1 MPPAIPSLARKKIYQ
16 TKASQTTIRKKR
28 DCKNDLRIFFPF
40 FFLCFIFEGQG
51 RCAYGI
57 IMWRE
62 GKREEERWSPAEFG
76 GGKAPKNLN
85 AWQKFYFISFGFWLF
100 ILLFLFACFFFTL
113 CVWLELIEAEVSDVV
128 CAFWQWE
135 VNAKRSY
142 QPKKK
147 KKRGFKYGCVFAVK
161 QLCGQ
166 TWRFGLAQLKV
177 SLLKLNFFCTI
188 AKLF

>member
-1 MPPAIPSLARKKIYQ
+1 MICEFFFHFFFVFYFWRPRS
-16 TKASQTTIRKKR
+16 
-28 DCKNDLRIFFPF
+28 LRIWDHNVK
-40 FFLCFIFEGQG
+40 
-51 RCAYGI
+51 R
-57 IMWRE
+57 
-62 GKREEERWSPAEFG
+62 REEGRREVKPSRIR

-85 AWQKFYFISFGFWLF
+85 AWQKFYFISFGFWLL

-147 KKRGFKYGCVFAVK
+147 KKEVLSTGVCLLSNNCVAK
-161 QLCGQ
+161 HGALAWLN
-166 TWRFGLAQLKV
+166 WRFLCLNWIFFAQLR
-177 SLLKLNFFCTI
+177 NCFN
-188 AKLF
+188 

>member
-1 MPPAIPSLARKKIYQ
+1 MICEFFFHFFFVFYFWRPRS
-16 TKASQTTIRKKR
+16 
-28 DCKNDLRIFFPF
+28 LRIWDHNVK
-40 FFLCFIFEGQG
+40 
-51 RCAYGI
+51 R
-57 IMWRE
+57 
-62 GKREEERWSPAEFG
+62 REEGRREVKPSRIRGERH
-76 GGKAPKNLN
+76 
-85 AWQKFYFISFGFWLF
+85 QKILMHDKSFILFHLVFGFWFYYFCLHASF
-100 ILLFLFACFFFTL
+100 LLL

>member
-1 MPPAIPSLARKKIYQ
+1 MICEFFFHFFFVFYFWRPRS
-16 TKASQTTIRKKR
+16 
-28 DCKNDLRIFFPF
+28 LRIWDHNVK
-40 FFLCFIFEGQG
+40 
-51 RCAYGI
+51 R
-57 IMWRE
+57 
-62 GKREEERWSPAEFG
+62 REEGRREVKPSRIR

-85 AWQKFYFISFGFWLF
+85 AWQKFYFISFGFWLL